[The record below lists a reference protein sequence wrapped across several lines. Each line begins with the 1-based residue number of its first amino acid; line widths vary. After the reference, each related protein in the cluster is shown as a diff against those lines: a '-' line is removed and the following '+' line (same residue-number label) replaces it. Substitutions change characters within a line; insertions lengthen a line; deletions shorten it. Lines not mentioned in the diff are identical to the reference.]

1 MEPHLIFFTVTA
13 YAYIL
18 YLTMYFCACSC
29 CVPRLGSVLGSGAFG
44 EVYLAEAD
52 GSIISDNSSSVS
64 TRHRLSYQK
73 DARRRSST
81 VSSKGPIK
89 VAVKTLKGTKII
101 KVDPYMLVYFI
112 KATQYFSLL
121 VFIMLCKP
129 RRAWS
134 FKRTLLKST
143 FLRDTGNYTDIV
155 VLPFLGPDKPP
166 FRNIFPWMFFLLRR
180 NIKHSSVPNLA
191 LLFFLKQ
198 KELMTQNSRI
208 YSQNSKC

>member
-1 MEPHLIFFTVTA
+1 MGPHLIFFTVAAYAA

-18 YLTMYFCACSC
+18 YLTMYFCACSW
-29 CVPRLGSVLGSGAFG
+29 CVRRLGSVLGSGAFG

-52 GSIISDNSSSVS
+52 GSIISDSSLSVS

-81 VSSKGPIK
+81 FSSKGPIK

-112 KATQYFSLL
+112 KGTQYFSLL

-129 RRAWS
+129 RCAWS

-143 FLRDTGNYTDIV
+143 FLRDIGNYTDIV
-155 VLPFLGPDKPP
+155 VLLPFLGPDKPP
-166 FRNIFPWMFFLLRR
+166 FLNIFPWIFFLLQRD
-180 NIKHSSVPNLA
+180 IEHSRCS
-191 LLFFLKQ
+191 
-198 KELMTQNSRI
+198 ELGSTIFS
-208 YSQNSKC
+208 

>member
-1 MEPHLIFFTVTA
+1 
-13 YAYIL
+13 
-18 YLTMYFCACSC
+18 MYFCACSC

-112 KATQYFSLL
+112 KATQDVSLL

-143 FLRDTGNYTDIV
+143 FLRDTGNYTDTV

-166 FRNIFPWMFFLLRR
+166 FGNIFPWIFFLLRR
-180 NIKHSSVPNLA
+180 NIKHSLCS
-191 LLFFLKQ
+191 
-198 KELMTQNSRI
+198 ELGSAI
-208 YSQNSKC
+208 FS

>member
-1 MEPHLIFFTVTA
+1 
-13 YAYIL
+13 
-18 YLTMYFCACSC
+18 MYFCACSC

-52 GSIISDNSSSVS
+52 GSIISDNSLSVS

-112 KATQYFSLL
+112 KATQYVSLL

-143 FLRDTGNYTDIV
+143 FLRDTGNYTDTV

-166 FRNIFPWMFFLLRR
+166 FGNIFPWIFFLLRR
-180 NIKHSSVPNLA
+180 NIKHSLCS
-191 LLFFLKQ
+191 
-198 KELMTQNSRI
+198 ELGSAI
-208 YSQNSKC
+208 FS

>member
-1 MEPHLIFFTVTA
+1 MEPHLIFFTVAA

-18 YLTMYFCACSC
+18 YLTMYFCACSW

-52 GSIISDNSSSVS
+52 GSIISDNSLSVS

-81 VSSKGPIK
+81 FSSKGPIK

-101 KVDPYMLVYFI
+101 KVDPYTLVYFI
-112 KATQYFSLL
+112 KGTQYFSLL
-121 VFIMLCKP
+121 VFIMLC
-129 RRAWS
+129 RARCAWS
-134 FKRTLLKST
+134 FKRRLLKST

-155 VLPFLGPDKPP
+155 VLPFLGPDKPT
-166 FRNIFPWMFFLLRR
+166 FLNIFPWIYFLLRWG
-180 NIKHSSVPNLA
+180 IEHSLCS
-191 LLFFLKQ
+191 
-198 KELMTQNSRI
+198 ELGSI
-208 YSQNSKC
+208 IFS